1 MFAKS
6 NIEEG
11 ISNIIKI
18 NICFCLQCEYF
29 FLQRHWA
36 RFEQILHRK
45 IALDN
50 TLTLDVFEQLHAF
63 DEHVSPDLLVVS
75 TQASGEE
82 ALEVRLRNLA
92 MMWKE
97 QKLSIEPHEA
107 IHNVFVLTNLT
118 EVSEFGCARRIKR
131 LYYVR
136 LTSSSTNFWMNHE

>member
-1 MFAKS
+1 MLAKS

-11 ISNIIKI
+11 ISNTTKI
-18 NICFCLQCEYF
+18 NIWLSIQLGNFNF
-29 FLQRHWA
+29 QRHWA

-63 DEHVSPDLLVVS
+63 DEQVSPDLLVVS

-97 QKLSIEPHEA
+97 QKLTVEPHEE

-118 EVSEFGCARRIKR
+118 EVSEFGWARKMNR
-131 LYYVR
+131 LDYI
-136 LTSSSTNFWMNHE
+136 